1 MYELTCSTSAAV
13 NELGKIENILK
24 NVFADPCSS
33 NPCQRGSCTSSNG
46 DFECHCPSGYSGK
59 TCGPLPM
66 DCKDIINRPHLFSN
80 RGDGVYTIMLPR
92 SHTVL
97 RVFCN
102 MTHDSGGWTAFQRR
116 VTNSPD
122 FHRNLAEYKKGFG
135 DINSNFWMGLE
146 NLKEIVDLGPTD
158 GKLHGVVVGAN
169 DSSLHE
175 QCTYTMR
182 IISLNGAPSFT
193 IETEANTNFSCT
205 GSIVPEANG
214 QVDIDDVSP
223 HVATFATY
231 DRDTTD
237 RCATHQGGGCLII
250 HTPTLSTNSTR
261 KRFSTS
267 TANRLAT
274 SSPPSELYSPP
285 ERPRRFQNSI
295 LHPNVLAAF

>member
-1 MYELTCSTSAAV
+1 M
-13 NELGKIENILK
+13 
-24 NVFADPCSS
+24 
-33 NPCQRGSCTSSNG
+33 
-46 DFECHCPSGYSGK
+46 
-59 TCGPLPM
+59 GPLPM

-97 RVFCN
+97 QVFCN

-182 IISLNGAPSFT
+182 IISLSGAPSFT

-214 QVDIDDVSP
+214 QIDIDDVSP

-237 RCATHQGGGCLII
+237 SCAAHQGGGWWYYGCVPSHGSLPTNTYNNSIYCGSHFYPGHLIPDANF
-250 HTPTLSTNSTR
+250 HCTPLN
-261 KRFSTS
+261 
-267 TANRLAT
+267 
-274 SSPPSELYSPP
+274 LYSD
-285 ERPRRFQNSI
+285 RPSQEFDQFSMTYIDMMIRRN
-295 LHPNVLAAF
+295 N